1 MHVHSMACFDLM
13 VVCKGFC
20 CLFLPCPSAECHVVT
35 QVGLQGV
42 DNGSIRFAGLR
53 VPRDNLLDRFAS
65 VDRSG
70 NYSSPFSP
78 GRRFGATLGEL
89 TGGRVGLCSSSLG
102 VLKVWS

>member
-1 MHVHSMACFDLM
+1 M
-13 VVCKGFC
+13 
-20 CLFLPCPSAECHVVT
+20 

-70 NYSSPFSP
+70 NYTSPYSP
-78 GRRFGATLGEL
+78 GKRFGMTLGEL
-89 TGGRVGLCSSSLG
+89 TGGRVGLTSSSIG
-102 VLKVWS
+102 ILKVSLLA